1 MDVADGGIEAIN
13 ARRASSQG
21 TRIIL
26 ADFVEDSQIGEF
38 LGNNCVLFQEAG
50 REISRETRG
59 GNARHAETRINQS
72 GFNDLARDRRGI

>member
-1 MDVADGGIEAIN
+1 MDVADALHGGIEAIN

-26 ADFVEDSQIGEF
+26 AVFVEDSQIGEF

-59 GNARHAETRINQS
+59 GNRTTRGNSDKSI
-72 GFNDLARDRRGI
+72 GI